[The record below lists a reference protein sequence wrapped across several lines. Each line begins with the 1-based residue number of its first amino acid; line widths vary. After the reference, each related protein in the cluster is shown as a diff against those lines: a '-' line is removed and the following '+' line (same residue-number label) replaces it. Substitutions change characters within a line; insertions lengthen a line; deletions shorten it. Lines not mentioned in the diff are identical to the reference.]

1 MVAVFDPHHLAL
13 RWLPSHS
20 LHLRWVRLL
29 EAGTVWASPNKAFGS
44 VFFMETE
51 MVDQLLLDLEG
62 FATFFTLV
70 PVAKIGKGKEKNKKQ
85 QNLFQYISKAKLHFV
100 RISRAA

>member
-1 MVAVFDPHHLAL
+1 
-13 RWLPSHS
+13 
-20 LHLRWVRLL
+20 
-29 EAGTVWASPNKAFGS
+29 
-44 VFFMETE
+44 

-100 RISRAA
+100 RISRVA

>member
-1 MVAVFDPHHLAL
+1 MAVFDPHHLAL

-29 EAGTVWASPNKAFGS
+29 EAGTVWAGPNKAFGS

-70 PVAKIGKGKEKNKKQ
+70 PVAKVGKGKEKKKQ
-85 QNLFQYISKAKLHFV
+85 KTAISLSVHFKSKMTLC
-100 RISRAA
+100 RYF